1 MFRNVAELVELAE
14 SQGKP
19 ISQVM
24 IEAEMEVS
32 QRTKEAIMQDMY
44 ANLDVMEKAVRRGLT
59 EDIRSHSGLTGGDA
73 KNCKNI

>member
-59 EDIRSHSGLTGGDA
+59 
-73 KNCKNI
+73 